1 MTTIWEDYMVTKT
14 LLAGCTA
21 LGALALST
29 SLASAVELRFQCY
42 QDGTECQT
50 WREEIQKFEKQNPD
64 IKVTVDEVP
73 YKAILESLPV
83 QLAGGDGPDL
93 ARVSDLGGLAK
104 YMLDI
109 RPLIPDADYWEKNY
123 GAELKWTQVNGK
135 GDNGIYNLPDQLTIT
150 GPFVNKTLF
159 DQAGVKMPEGKATW
173 DDWAK
178 ASVEVAKKTQTPYP
192 MAIDRSGHRF
202 AGPAISYG
210 AKYFDKDGNP
220 ITVDESFTNFAKQ
233 FVEWNKNGTMDKDV
247 WAGSGGATYQDASQ
261 QFVNASLVFYMS
273 GSWQVAR
280 FGKEIGDAFDW
291 EVVQPPCG
299 PAACTGI
306 PGGASI
312 VGFKHTKHPKEV
324 AKLLDFM
331 AQEDVYAD
339 FIGKTKAIPANKT
352 LQEKGVDYPGATENV
367 KKALAAFTKAAKNLT
382 PLAFEFQGYKNNR
395 VIMNAT
401 VTRLTQAIVGE
412 STLDEALKRIDSD
425 VKEAVKAAGDAKK

>member
-1 MTTIWEDYMVTKT
+1 MVTKM

-21 LGALALST
+21 LGALTLSA
-29 SLASAVELRFQCY
+29 SLANAVDLRFQCY

-50 WREEIQKFEKQNPD
+50 WREEIAKFEKQNPD

-109 RPLIPDADYWEKNY
+109 RQYIDDADYWEKNF
-123 GAELKWTQVNGK
+123 GDELKWTRVNGD
-135 GDNGIYNLPDQLTIT
+135 GDNGIYNMPDQLTVT
-150 GPFVNKTLF
+150 GPFINKTLF
-159 DQAGVKMPEGKATW
+159 DQAGVEVPGDKATW
-173 DDWAK
+173 DEWAE
-178 ASVEVAKKTQTPYP
+178 ASKKVADATQTPYP
-192 MAIDRSGHRF
+192 MAMDRSGHRF

-210 AKYFDKDGNP
+210 AKYFDESGKP
-220 ITVDESFTNFAKQ
+220 ITVDKGFADFAKK
-233 FVEWNKNGTMDKDV
+233 FVDWNENGVMAKDV

-261 QFVNASLVFYMS
+261 EFINASLVFYMS

-291 EVVQPPCG
+291 EVVSPPCG
-299 PAACTGI
+299 EGGCTGI
-306 PGGASI
+306 PGGASV
-312 VGFKHTKHPKEV
+312 VGFKHTQHPKEV

-339 FIGKTKAIPANKT
+339 FIGKTRAIPAHKG

-367 KKALAAFTKAAKNLT
+367 KKALAAFTKAARNLT
-382 PLAFEFQGYKNNR
+382 PTAFEFQGYKNNR
-395 VIMNAT
+395 AIMNAT
-401 VTRLTQAIVGE
+401 VARLTQAIVGE
-412 STLDEALKRIDSD
+412 LTLDEALKRIDTD
-425 VKEAVKAAGDAKK
+425 VNEAVKASGDAK